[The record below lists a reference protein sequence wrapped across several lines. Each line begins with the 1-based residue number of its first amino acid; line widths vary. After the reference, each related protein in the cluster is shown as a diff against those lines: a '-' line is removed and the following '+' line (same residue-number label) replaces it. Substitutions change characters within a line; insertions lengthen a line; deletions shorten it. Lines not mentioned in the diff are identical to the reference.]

1 MTQIS
6 SAHLLCVS
14 LSSRQLNTADRAIRN
29 LLVRTCEL
37 PALLSMIPT
46 ITPHKLR
53 VLCVEDHEDTL
64 ELITLVLENQFDV
77 TAARS
82 IQSAWKLV
90 QHGGF
95 DLLLLDSWLVDGSGL
110 TLCRRIREIDQ
121 ITPIL
126 FYSAAAYEVD
136 RESALRAGAQ
146 GYLIKPASLSELCD
160 SVARLIR
167 TQQMARSGD

>member
-1 MTQIS
+1 MIS
-6 SAHLLCVS
+6 
-14 LSSRQLNTADRAIRN
+14 
-29 LLVRTCEL
+29 
-37 PALLSMIPT
+37 T
-46 ITPHKLR
+46 ITPHKFR
-53 VLCVEDHEDTL
+53 ILCVEDHEDTL
-64 ELITLVLENQFDV
+64 ELITLVLENHYDV
-77 TAARS
+77 TTARS
-82 IQSAWKLV
+82 IESAWKLA

-136 RESALRAGAQ
+136 RDSALRAGAQ

-160 SVARLIR
+160 LVAQLIS
-167 TQQMARSGD
+167 TQQIARSGD